1 MADIQSFTAIVYL
14 WVLGGVI
21 ALTGALC
28 YAEISTTLKK
38 SGGEYYYLSEMFHPA
53 LGFVGGWVSLLVGFA
68 APMCAISI
76 AIGKYSAS
84 AFGADYSQFI
94 PFGILLIMT
103 LLHLLGVRFTEW
115 FQNGFTTL
123 KIILIMIFIGI
134 MFSFDSSQEINL
146 NLIPQAK
153 DWSDISSTPFYVS
166 LVYVYFSYSG
176 WNAST
181 YVAEVIENPSKNLP
195 RSLIFG
201 TIFVTIIYVLLNCG
215 FLMVSGFEK
224 LAGKVEVADVVA
236 RDIWG
241 IQGGVFVSVFL
252 SIGLLGTLSALII
265 TGQEFLR
272 LWGVI
277 TPSSIVLLRRIV
289 LRCHKWQ

>member
-1 MADIQSFTAIVYL
+1 MNQKKYGLFAATALVVSNMVGVGVYTSLGFQVADIQSFSAIIYL
-14 WVLGGVI
+14 WIIGGVI

-84 AFGADYSQFI
+84 AFGVDYSQFI

-134 MFSFDSSQEINL
+134 MFSFDSAQEINL
-146 NLIPQAK
+146 NLSPQAK
-153 DWSDISSTPFYVS
+153 DWSDIFSTPFYVS
-166 LVYVYFSYSG
+166 LVYVYFS
-176 WNAST
+176 
-181 YVAEVIENPSKNLP
+181 
-195 RSLIFG
+195 
-201 TIFVTIIYVLLNCG
+201 
-215 FLMVSGFEK
+215 
-224 LAGKVEVADVVA
+224 
-236 RDIWG
+236 
-241 IQGGVFVSVFL
+241 
-252 SIGLLGTLSALII
+252 
-265 TGQEFLR
+265 
-272 LWGVI
+272 
-277 TPSSIVLLRRIV
+277 
-289 LRCHKWQ
+289 